1 MDALWWHMKQMSNIV
16 SLYHFHHVWCA
27 CRSHEELTD
36 SNVSCRVTSRP
47 KHFLISLQ
55 ISFVIGLLH
64 LLLYIF
70 ILPSFVKCVYIYFP
84 LPLPNLP
91 VFTFFSYLATFF
103 EKFRLFFWVVLEIFW
118 GRVLATLIF
127 AAFFLWL
134 ISASSSASRSISGLK
149 YCALKHSNTNSPN
162 VTS

>member
-1 MDALWWHMKQMSNIV
+1 MPNFV

-27 CRSHEELTD
+27 CRSQEEFTD

-64 LLLYIF
+64 LLLYF
-70 ILPSFVKCVYIYFP
+70 LYCHHLESVYIYI
-84 LPLPNLP
+84 LS
-91 VFTFFSYLATFF
+91 FTFTKFTCVYFLFIFGNFF
-103 EKFRLFFWVVLEIFW
+103 WKIETFFWVVLEIFW

>member
-1 MDALWWHMKQMSNIV
+1 MPNVV

-27 CRSHEELTD
+27 CRSQEELTD

-64 LLLYIF
+64 LLLYF
-70 ILPSFVKCVYIYFP
+70 LYCHHLESVYIYIYIYIYSF
-84 LPLPNLP
+84 LYLYQIYLCLLFIFGN
-91 VFTFFSYLATFF
+91 FFRKIET
-103 EKFRLFFWVVLEIFW
+103 FFWVVLEIFW